1 MSCIELK
8 TACKQLKI
16 ESVKVTKTCTAYIF
30 KGGTI
35 AISFQHDHHTSLIKR
50 SLVVAANLDDVKYVV
65 ISLKNSIPVIT
76 LFDHSHATAFA
87 FAESQYEE
95 GLKVCV
101 YVNKPS
107 EVENIPVLGPVN
119 CFMSP
124 AQELKIHQLLAG
136 LCRFVVV

>member
-1 MSCIELK
+1 MSRIELK

-16 ESVKVTKTCTAYIF
+16 EPTKITKNCTSYVF
-30 KGGTI
+30 KGKTI
-35 AISFQHDHHTSLIKR
+35 ATSFQHDHHTSLIKLA
-50 SLVVAANLDDVKYVV
+50 LVVSANLDDVKYVV
-65 ISLKNSIPVIT
+65 ISLRDSMPVIT

-87 FAESQYEE
+87 FAESQYAE

-101 YVNKPS
+101 YANKPS

-124 AQELKIHQLLAG
+124 VQELKIRQLLSG
-136 LCRFVVV
+136 LCSFKVV